1 MYQHVSTECLPE
13 LILGFLAARIDD
25 CDEGYEHDDWQIES
39 GPQNRTVSYPL
50 RADRWWSK
58 AGALDEGE
66 DVGRCLG
73 IRCNIWARAMRRREI
88 THNLRGGGKE
98 NVGWGALMWQDMVGT
113 GEVRF
118 GTLEILRYLPKKI
131 ANFLHEF
138 YACSGWFQSL
148 NLPALPTDRSR
159 IDVHAMLKPIH
170 IASLLRRLQVNILKL

>member
-1 MYQHVSTECLPE
+1 MYQQVLTECLPE

-50 RADRWWSK
+50 RADRWWRK

-98 NVGWGALMWQDMVGT
+98 NIGWGALMWQDMVST
-113 GEVRF
+113 GAVRF
-118 GTLEILRYLPKKI
+118 GTLEILRYLSLPPQENHKFSARVLFLLGLVSEPESARI
-131 ANFLHEF
+131 AH
-138 YACSGWFQSL
+138 
-148 NLPALPTDRSR
+148 RSE
-159 IDVHAMLKPIH
+159 PY
-170 IASLLRRLQVNILKL
+170 

>member
-50 RADRWWSK
+50 RADRWWRK

-88 THNLRGGGKE
+88 THNLRGGG
-98 NVGWGALMWQDMVGT
+98 NHNLGWGALMWQDMVGT
-113 GEVRF
+113 GAVRF

-138 YACSGWFQSL
+138 YSCSGWFQSL

>member
-1 MYQHVSTECLPE
+1 
-13 LILGFLAARIDD
+13 
-25 CDEGYEHDDWQIES
+25 
-39 GPQNRTVSYPL
+39 
-50 RADRWWSK
+50 
-58 AGALDEGE
+58 
-66 DVGRCLG
+66 
-73 IRCNIWARAMRRREI
+73 
-88 THNLRGGGKE
+88 
-98 NVGWGALMWQDMVGT
+98 MWQDMVGT